1 MSAGAPAHAGCRR
14 SCSPVKSAP
23 SSRAATTSP
32 SRISTRSRNRR
43 SVTGFSCSSR
53 RRPTGSLPTASSA
66 KSSSTPPRNL
76 LANKM
81 AAALLEP
88 ALLRRLEGL
97 ALQVRRAVSGQMGGE
112 RRSRNRGQSV
122 EFADFRN
129 YTPGDDFRLIDW
141 NAYARLDR
149 FMLRLFVA
157 EEELPLSLFVDLS
170 GSMDWGTP
178 NKAVTARR
186 LAGAIAYVALAALD
200 RVRLTVFADGPTSGG
215 APYRGRRAAAQPF
228 ARLQSFPVGG
238 VPNLPPL
245 VWPIG
250 RQRPGMT
257 VLITDGLGESAI
269 EPAITALRLA
279 RPEGAA
285 LQLLAP
291 PEINPR
297 WTGGARRWTPRRAY
311 RARSPPHPG
320 PRPRNR

>member
-1 MSAGAPAHAGCRR
+1 
-14 SCSPVKSAP
+14 
-23 SSRAATTSP
+23 
-32 SRISTRSRNRR
+32 
-43 SVTGFSCSSR
+43 
-53 RRPTGSLPTASSA
+53 
-66 KSSSTPPRNL
+66 
-76 LANKM
+76 M

-88 ALLRRLEGL
+88 ALLRRLESL
-97 ALQVRRAVSGQMGGE
+97 ALRVRRAVSGQMGGE
-112 RRSRNRGQSV
+112 RRSRRRGQSF

-170 GSMDWGTP
+170 GSMDWGKP
-178 NKAVTARR
+178 NKAETARR

-215 APYRGRRAAAQPF
+215 APYRGRRAAAGLF
-228 ARLQSFPVGG
+228 SRLQSLPAGG
-238 VPNLPPL
+238 VTNYEKL

-257 VLITDGLGESAI
+257 VLITDGLGESSIDA
-269 EPAITALRLA
+269 ALTALQRA
-279 RPEGAA
+279 QQEGAL

-291 PEINPR
+291 QEVTPDWSGDARLRDAE
-297 WTGGARRWTPRRAY
+297 TGLEREFTATPLTQGSYQRALAQRTDDIERAARRRGLRFARLSTAEPIEDMVQITLRRL
-311 RARSPPHPG
+311 G
-320 PRPRNR
+320 LLE